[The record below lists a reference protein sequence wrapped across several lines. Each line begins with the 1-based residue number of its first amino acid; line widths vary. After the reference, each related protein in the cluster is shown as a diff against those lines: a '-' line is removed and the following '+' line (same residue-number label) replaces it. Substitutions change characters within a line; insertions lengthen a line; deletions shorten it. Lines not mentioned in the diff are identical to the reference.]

1 MNERT
6 QLMLDA
12 LFECHNVRHNS
23 IIKAMRAVQR
33 AINENPIYSEL
44 EHAKSN
50 LNLALIRENIDYENR
65 MKLIE
70 SEDKQP

>member
-6 QLMLDA
+6 QLNLDILRDVHEA
-12 LFECHNVRHNS
+12 KKNA
-23 IIKAMRAVQR
+23 IIKASKAVQR
-33 AINENPIYSEL
+33 AINENSFMDEL

-65 MKLIE
+65 VKLIE

>member
-6 QLMLDA
+6 QLRLDA

-50 LNLALIRENIDYENR
+50 LNLALIRENIDYENHK
-65 MKLIE
+65 KLIE
-70 SEDKQP
+70 SEDKNL